1 MLHTLYQSSNFA
13 AQSLGGITEYP
24 PGLKVNISLTQT
36 TMKAEEKNGLTPEEE
51 KPTQQPTDDTSAQ
64 ESSAQEE
71 QVDMEQG
78 DGQEV
83 LQSSDARMKPSPS
96 RSRTTNIPPLMPAG
110 YVPVQERQDE
120 TVRKGLVHRVLNA
133 KKKEESAAEEAA
145 IGTLRTES
153 EKPRVPEQAP
163 QRPVRHADEG
173 HGFFRKHWWWMLL
186 VVLVLAFLISL
197 PWTLPRIQEWN
208 ADEPPAVTVDTPKVQ
223 RKVPEVNPDTIGA
236 AARADSLRQDSIR
249 KAEARRYWLMHR
261 AAQQAQEAENTASE
275 ENQTQASHEEA
286 HSNAA
291 HADSVK

>member
-1 MLHTLYQSSNFA
+1 
-13 AQSLGGITEYP
+13 
-24 PGLKVNISLTQT
+24 
-36 TMKAEEKNGLTPEEE
+36 MKAEEKNGLTPEEE
-51 KPTQQPTDDTSAQ
+51 MPTQQPTDDTSAQ
-64 ESSAQEE
+64 ESNVQKE
-71 QVDMEQG
+71 QADMELEDEPEMRQP
-78 DGQEV
+78 
-83 LQSSDARMKPSPS
+83 SDARMKPSPS

-110 YVPVQERQDE
+110 FVPVQERQE
-120 TVRKGLVHRVLNA
+120 EKSRKGLMDRVLNA
-133 KKKEESAAEEAA
+133 KKKEEPTMEESS

-173 HGFFRKHWWWMLL
+173 HGFFLKHWWWMLL

-223 RKVPEVNPDTIGA
+223 RMVPEVNPDTIGA

-261 AAQQAQEAENTASE
+261 AAQQAQETENAASE
-275 ENQTQASHEEA
+275 ENQTQTNHEEA
-286 HSNAA
+286 HSNAVR
-291 HADSVK
+291 ADSVK